1 MFYNKYME
9 SDNANE
15 KKTINID
22 DMTVQQSLDTIW
34 TLMNKAANKGVFSID
49 ESYVLK
55 ILFSRITNHL
65 SSQITQ
71 EQKVEDENEKVEE
84 ENKSDDNEKVKE
96 SKIEYNV

>member
-1 MFYNKYME
+1 ME

-71 EQKVEDENEKVEE
+71 EQKVEEEKI
-84 ENKSDDNEKVKE
+84 SDDNGEEKE

>member
-1 MFYNKYME
+1 ME

-71 EQKVEDENEKVEE
+71 EQKVEEEK
-84 ENKSDDNEKVKE
+84 KISDDNEEEKD

>member
-1 MFYNKYME
+1 ME

-65 SSQITQ
+65 SSQIVQ
-71 EQKVEDENEKVEE
+71 EQKVEEEK
-84 ENKSDDNEKVKE
+84 KSDDNEVVKD

>member
-1 MFYNKYME
+1 ME
-9 SDNANE
+9 SDNASE

-55 ILFSRITNHL
+55 ILFSRITNYL
-65 SSQITQ
+65 SSQIVQ
-71 EQKVEDENEKVEE
+71 EQKVEEEK
-84 ENKSDDNEKVKE
+84 KSDDNEVVKD